1 MGASNLNGLDEL
13 FSFLRRNGTEEI
25 METEDMDKYHNT
37 EVNRRAAMVYHLVQK
52 NGMACRRLRWDPNYK
67 RIGDWQLAARKKS
80 EKEW

>member
-25 METEDMDKYHNT
+25 METCMYVVGVYKYDALND
-37 EVNRRAAMVYHLVQK
+37 VIGSINLGK

-67 RIGDWQLAARKKS
+67 RTGDWQLAARKKS